1 LDPSKYKCYETKKN
15 CCGKD
20 KSCLKN

>member
-15 CCGKD
+15 CCGND
-20 KSCLKN
+20 KFCLKN